1 MVEPHPEGCVIRI
14 AVRPRA
20 GRCRIAGVSGDRLRI
35 EVTSA
40 PEGGEATDQAQ
51 ATLAEALRVP
61 ARAIRLLRGAR
72 NRHKDVLVAGMT
84 PDEVRPLLEQ
94 ALEGRRR

>member
-1 MVEPHPEGCVIRI
+1 VIDPHSEGCVVHV

-40 PEGGEATDQAQ
+40 PEQGEATAQAL
-51 ATLAEALRVP
+51 ATLASALGVP
-61 ARAIRLLRGAR
+61 ASTLRLLRGAR
-72 NRHKDVLVAGMT
+72 NRHKDVLATGTT
-84 PDEVRPLLEQ
+84 PEAAQARLHPLLE
-94 ALEGRRR
+94 GTRR